1 MFSAKRNHLLL
12 FIIARTESTI
22 FDQTLYMK
30 YLLVLFLFICSN
42 MTVPAQEKK
51 PAGIN
56 YNPNAKKDTTKKS
69 IRSAAV
75 GKIGA
80 ANVRINYYSPG
91 VRGRIIWGGVVPLDE
106 VWVTGAHA
114 ATNIEIDK
122 AFRIGN
128 KTIPAGTYAIFTI
141 PSKNEWTFILNKN
154 HEQHLTD
161 DYDAKDDIIRLKVKP
176 MTLSNP
182 LERLQYFIEKGK
194 IIVGWDKLKIE
205 VPVTVSN

>member
-1 MFSAKRNHLLL
+1 
-12 FIIARTESTI
+12 
-22 FDQTLYMK
+22 MK
-30 YLLVLFLFICSN
+30 SLFLIFLFLCSGIAAA
-42 MTVPAQEKK
+42 AQEKK

-56 YNPNAKKDTTKKS
+56 YNPNAKKDTSKKS
-69 IRSAAV
+69 IRSAVV
-75 GKIGA
+75 GKIGS

-114 ATNIEIDK
+114 ATNLVIDK
-122 AFRIGN
+122 TFRIGN

-176 MTLSNP
+176 IPLAKP

-194 IIVGWDKLKIE
+194 IIVGWDKVKIE

>member
-1 MFSAKRNHLLL
+1 
-12 FIIARTESTI
+12 
-22 FDQTLYMK
+22 MK
-30 YLLVLFLFICSN
+30 YLLVLVLFICSCI
-42 MTVPAQEKK
+42 TVSAQEKK

-56 YNPNAKKDTTKKS
+56 YNPNEKKDTSKKS
-69 IRSAAV
+69 IRSAAI
-75 GKIGA
+75 GKIGS

-106 VWVTGAHA
+106 VWVTGAHS
-114 ATNIEIDK
+114 ATNIVIDK

-154 HEQHLTD
+154 YEQHLTD
-161 DYDAKDDIIRLKVKP
+161 DYDAKDDIIRFKVKP
-176 MTLSNP
+176 VTLSKP

-194 IIVGWDKLKIE
+194 ISVGWDTMKIE

>member
-1 MFSAKRNHLLL
+1 MKK
-12 FIIARTESTI
+12 IAVI
-22 FDQTLYMK
+22 
-30 YLLVLFLFICSN
+30 LVLCFAAFTGS
-42 MTVPAQEKK
+42 TQEKN
-51 PAGIN
+51 IN

-75 GKIGA
+75 GKIGT

-106 VWVTGAHA
+106 VWVTGAHS
-114 ATNIEIDK
+114 ATNIEISK

-141 PSKNEWTFILNKN
+141 PSKTEWIFILNKN
-154 HEQHLTD
+154 YNQHLSD

-176 MTLSNP
+176 VALTKP
-182 LERLQYFIEKGK
+182 LERLQYFVGNNRIS
-194 IIVGWDKLKIE
+194 VGWDKVKID
-205 VPVTVSN
+205 VPVTIVN

>member
-1 MFSAKRNHLLL
+1 
-12 FIIARTESTI
+12 
-22 FDQTLYMK
+22 MK
-30 YLLVLFLFICSN
+30 KIVLVLALCLISFAGNS
-42 MTVPAQEKK
+42 QEKN
-51 PAGIN
+51 IN

-75 GKIGA
+75 GKIGS

-114 ATNIEIDK
+114 ATNIEISK
-122 AFRIGN
+122 AFRIGS

-141 PSKNEWTFILNKN
+141 PSKTEWIFILNKN
-154 HEQHLTD
+154 YNQHLAD

-176 MTLSNP
+176 ITLTKP
-182 LERLQYFIEKGK
+182 LERLQYFVDKNK
-194 IIVGWDKLKIE
+194 ISVGWENVKIN
-205 VPVTVSN
+205 VPVTIVN